1 MANAINKYPVPLIFK
16 KIFKDNMSGELVVT
30 GKLFRKELYFV
41 KGDLIF
47 ACTSMAQERLGDILL
62 AAGKISAT
70 EFTKL
75 TKIKANSSRKVGE
88 ILADITNL
96 SSHDI
101 YYALLYQVKTI
112 AISMFG
118 LSEGEWKF
126 TEKIPEIPGNQNFK
140 IKLPSIITEGVEK
153 IEKVSYFKERFLYR
167 APVTAPLPQSTARFL
182 SSDDIKFYM
191 KLTNFSNTPIAQ
203 IVSNLIV
210 PETFFWKKII
220 LLYLLNVL
228 DFVEYTVDK
237 AQNKNIE
244 EINELYEQIK
254 AQKVDYYKLFNV
266 KSTAPVSE
274 IKESYLN
281 YTKKYHPD
289 RIQAAPDSTV
299 KKKATEVLAEINRA
313 FEVLSHAD
321 KKREYDMGGHKDKE
335 NLQEAAVPGHE
346 GKKARELYLKAN
358 ALYKLKQYW
367 KAASMLEEAVKLDTS
382 KASYFLLLG
391 LSQAKSPET
400 QKTAEK
406 NLKIAADMEPWN
418 ADPVFALGE
427 LYRSGN
433 FLKKADA
440 QFKKALELNMEH
452 TLAGKAIKELELLYA
467 PKKKQVFSI
476 FSQKKSGA

>member
-16 KIFKDNMSGELVVT
+16 KIFKDNMSGELLVT
-30 GKLFRKELYFV
+30 GEGFRKELFFV
-41 KGDLIF
+41 KGDLVF

-62 AAGKISAT
+62 AAGKITAA

-118 LSEGEWKF
+118 LGEGEWKF
-126 TEKIPEIPGNQNFK
+126 TGKIPVIPGNQNFK
-140 IKLPSIITEGVEK
+140 IKLPSIITEGVDK
-153 IEKVSYFKERFLYR
+153 IEKISYFKERFLYR
-167 APVTAPLPQSTARFL
+167 APVAAPLPETTARFL

-191 KLTNFSNTPIAQ
+191 KLTNFSNTPIAR
-203 IVSNLIV
+203 IVSSLIV
-210 PETFFWKKII
+210 PETFFWKKVI
-220 LLYLLNVL
+220 LLYLLNVM

-237 AQNKNIE
+237 DQNKNIE
-244 EINELYEQIK
+244 EINELYERIK
-254 AQKVDYYKLFNV
+254 AHKVDYYNLFGV
-266 KSTAPVSE
+266 KDSAPISE
-274 IKESYLN
+274 IKESYLSFS
-281 YTKKYHPD
+281 KKYHPD
-289 RIQAAPDSTV
+289 RIQVAPDSTV
-299 KKKATEVLAEINRA
+299 KKKATEVFAEINRA
-313 FEVLSHAD
+313 FEVLSHAE
-321 KKREYDMGGHKDKE
+321 KKREYDQGGHKDKE
-335 NLQEAAVPGHE
+335 NLQEAFLPGHE
-346 GKKARELYLKAN
+346 GKRARELYLRAN

-367 KAASMLEEAVKLDTS
+367 KAASMLEEAVTLDGT

-391 LSQAKSPET
+391 LCQAKSTES
-400 QKTAEK
+400 QKLAEK
-406 NLKIAADMEPWN
+406 NFKIAADMEPWN

-433 FLKKADA
+433 FLKKADS

-467 PKKKQVFSI
+467 PKKKPVFSM

>member
-30 GKLFRKELYFV
+30 GEQFRKELFFM
-41 KGDLIF
+41 KGDLVF

-62 AAGKISAT
+62 AAGKITAT

-75 TKIKANSSRKVGE
+75 SKIKANSTRKVGE
-88 ILADITNL
+88 ILAEITNL

-118 LSEGEWKF
+118 LGEGEWKF
-126 TEKIPEIPGNQNFK
+126 TDKIPGIPGNQNFK

-153 IEKVSYFKERFLYR
+153 IEKISYFKDRFLYR
-167 APVTAPLPQSTARFL
+167 APVTTPLPESTARFL

-210 PETFFWKKII
+210 PETFFWKKVI

-237 AQNKNIE
+237 VQNKNIE

-254 AQKVDYYKLFNV
+254 ANKVDYYKLFGV

-313 FEVLSHAD
+313 FEVLSHAE
-321 KKREYDMGGHKDKE
+321 KKREYDLGGHKDKE
-335 NLQEAAVPGHE
+335 NLQEVSLPGHE

-367 KAASMLEEAVKLDTS
+367 KAASMLEEAVRLDAS

-391 LSQAKSPET
+391 LCQAKSPET

-406 NLKIAADMEPWN
+406 NFKIAADMEPWN

-452 TLAGKAIKELELLYA
+452 TLAGKAIKELELLYS
-467 PKKKQVFSI
+467 PKRKPVFSM
-476 FSQKKSGA
+476 FSQKKSDA